1 MKNLSVRTK
10 ILSLVLLFTIAILI
24 TAINSALTSKT
35 VAQDLQ
41 SVSSQTL
48 TLVKD
53 LEKTRQLLLNQTV
66 EFERGYFQVS
76 IAKTIGGYGVERIK
90 ESSDNF
96 QAYSAE
102 LKRSL
107 ESVKSSLAALPA
119 NALLDSLNSQ
129 IEVLESQQADFL
141 NASTETYEWWLQLK
155 TMQANKARRS
165 ADNTLTSINTSMES
179 IISTIDE
186 YNIQI
191 ATHQSTK
198 LEQGLY
204 TNIGVAAVLILIGL
218 GLSLMIIN
226 GIVHPLKKAVK
237 RAEEMASGTLV
248 RNEHPSDRKDEIG
261 TLENAFDQLVDKLR
275 DIMQDVSTSSLAL
288 TDAANDLNRITD
300 ESTQMVGTQRTET
313 AHISNAIHEI
323 QSTAVHVSESTTEAS
338 QAAHNAESAADNS
351 MRIVHSTITTIEAL
365 AQEISQS
372 SNTITDLKQNTD
384 EINNILNVIL
394 GIAEQT
400 NLLALNAAIEAAR
413 AGEQGRGFAVVADE
427 VRHLAQNTQNATQ
440 QIEAMIQ
447 QLQTGTTQAVEAM
460 KHSHER
466 STNAVS
472 QVREEGATLSDISQA
487 ISQIRTMNDAISAT
501 AEQQA
506 TVTTEVRRNVDTIT
520 EIAERTNN
528 SINAISD
535 RSDQLASLASQL
547 TSKIAYF
554 KV

>member
-53 LEKTRQLLLNQTV
+53 LEKTRQLLLKQTV

-102 LKRSL
+102 LKSSL

-129 IEVLESQQADFL
+129 IDVLESQQADFL

-226 GIVHPLKKAVK
+226 GIVHPLKKAVN

-248 RNEHPSDRKDEIG
+248 RNELPSDRKDEIG